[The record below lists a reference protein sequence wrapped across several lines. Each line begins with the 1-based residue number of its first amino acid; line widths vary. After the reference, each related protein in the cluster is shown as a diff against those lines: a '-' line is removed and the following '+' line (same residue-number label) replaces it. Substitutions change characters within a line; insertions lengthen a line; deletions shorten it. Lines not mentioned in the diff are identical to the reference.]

1 MNRRNSKI
9 TCLGFSAISESHLS
23 GLDTGEEGQMLDDH
37 LESII
42 DAFVKVR
49 AWLRAT
55 ALSTWIELIGFIIA
69 GNALVMQSQ

>member
-1 MNRRNSKI
+1 
-9 TCLGFSAISESHLS
+9 
-23 GLDTGEEGQMLDDH
+23 MLDDH

-69 GNALVMQSQ
+69 GSALVMQSQ